1 MEYYSEKI
9 SRLISEL
16 ASLPGIGAKS
26 AQRLA
31 FYMLDCPKDKTE
43 KLISVIRDAKENVKY
58 CSKCFCLT
66 DREICPICS
75 NPNRDEST
83 KDRAAYERIGKFN
96 GRYHVLNGVI
106 SPMLGIGPS
115 DIKIKEL
122 LLRLQQEPVEE
133 VVIATNSSVEGEA
146 TAMYISRL
154 LKPAGIKVSRIAH
167 GVPVGSDLEFADEVT
182 LLKSFEGRREI

>member
-58 CSKCFCLT
+58 CSKCFCLLSSGSHYAK
-66 DREICPICS
+66 S
-75 NPNRDEST
+75 NI
-83 KDRAAYERIGKFN
+83 RAE
-96 GRYHVLNGVI
+96 
-106 SPMLGIGPS
+106 
-115 DIKIKEL
+115 
-122 LLRLQQEPVEE
+122 
-133 VVIATNSSVEGEA
+133 
-146 TAMYISRL
+146 
-154 LKPAGIKVSRIAH
+154 
-167 GVPVGSDLEFADEVT
+167 
-182 LLKSFEGRREI
+182 